1 MAIGQIA
8 ANSSWPVMLYTVAV
22 VLIVIWLLG
31 LISDILAGGFIHVLL
46 LTAVVMIV
54 WQAMHGKR
62 RLKIAK
68 KWERR

>member
-1 MAIGQIA
+1 
-8 ANSSWPVMLYTVAV
+8 MLYTIAV

-54 WQAMHGKR
+54 WQAVHGKR

-68 KWERR
+68 NGNDIKTRKMHDVS